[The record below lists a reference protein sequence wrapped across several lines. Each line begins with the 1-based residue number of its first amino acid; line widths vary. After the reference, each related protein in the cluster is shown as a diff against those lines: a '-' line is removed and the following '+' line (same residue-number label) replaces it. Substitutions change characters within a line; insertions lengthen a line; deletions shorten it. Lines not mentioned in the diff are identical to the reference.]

1 MAGRYGSVVV
11 RDRDCDENGPGSNP
25 GLGFPFLLIE
35 TLSKRSV
42 LEMAATLY
50 ERDNCHGD
58 LLLQQIIVS
67 CLLQKLCTSL
77 SVIKLAVLSSRLNV
91 GPGLGCSKII
101 ISADNC

>member
-42 LEMAATLY
+42 LEMEATVY

-67 CLLQKLCTSL
+67 CLLQKIVHVFVSDQT
-77 SVIKLAVLSSRLNV
+77 
-91 GPGLGCSKII
+91 CSII
-101 ISADNC
+101 IKAQCGTWPRLFENNNFSG